1 MDSFVTRNFES
12 KSSKNNRLKG
22 ILFIFTGLIVI
33 AAIVKVNSQQL
44 INPVIESHALSVKEI
59 KTEKNKGI
67 PIAELKEKVNNEIN
81 TAEGT
86 YSVYFYDL
94 ITGDNFG
101 INEEMILTAASV
113 NKIPILA
120 ALYYYAEKGVIDLDK
135 MITLQASDI
144 QDYGTGSIR
153 YDKPGTSYSIKT
165 LARLM
170 MEKSDNTAA
179 YLLASEIIGLSEI
192 QKLAEDWGMSQTNI
206 NDNKSS
212 VRDIFSVLN
221 KMYKG
226 EITSPELTLEML
238 GFMDD
243 SDFEDRIPKGIPPN
257 ITVIHKTGNEVGNV
271 HDAGIIDLPD
281 RPYYLGVMTTDITN
295 EEETKKKIARISQIV
310 FSEVASL

>member
-59 KTEKNKGI
+59 KPEKNKGI

-165 LARLM
+165 LGRLM

-310 FSEVASL
+310 FSTVASL